1 MKNDYDFITLDAFEL
16 YYSVALNGYVKQ
28 SGTVALP
35 AGIAPG
41 KTATVTIPY
50 TLIDGEGEQLLNV
63 EIRLREAT
71 SWATAAY
78 PMATEQYT
86 LVERPT
92 AFAAVE
98 ADAPV
103 LTLTREGSDYI
114 FANAEGTSVRFANNG
129 DMLSWKHRGT
139 EYLVRGPQYSNYRW
153 VENDGPTQ
161 SLNQYGA
168 DNGITSKN
176 LTKAELAADG
186 RTATVVATGDGRNCG
201 YTFTYTIH
209 SNGVVQL
216 DVEYT
221 AKIKNLRRIG
231 LDMEFVED
239 YDQVEYY
246 ACGPWE
252 NYTDRRSGS
261 HIGRYHTSVDDMFEP
276 YPKPQS
282 MGNREGL
289 RDLTLYNVEDDER
302 LGFRIEALG
311 QVAFSVLAYD
321 DVTLKNAS
329 HTWDLVRRGSTY
341 AHFDY
346 LQLGIG
352 NGSCGQGTGTIPAYQ
367 LPASGSY
374 SHSLR
379 FVPLAEYE
387 ASTGINEPLTDH
399 YAVRYDAEHRTV
411 VCTGNFSSGTTATL
425 YDMGGLIINSST
437 AINNTSIVIPT
448 GVLPCASYL
457 VSIRGNEGTYMYKIA
472 IF

>member
-1 MKNDYDFITLDAFEL
+1 M
-16 YYSVALNGYVKQ
+16 
-28 SGTVALP
+28 
-35 AGIAPG
+35 
-41 KTATVTIPY
+41 TIPY
-50 TLIDGEGEQLLNV
+50 TLAEGEGEQLLNV

-86 LVERPT
+86 LVERPA
-92 AFAAVE
+92 AFATVE
-98 ADAPV
+98 SDAPV
-103 LTLTREGSDYI
+103 LTLTREGTDYL
-114 FANAEGTSVRFANNG
+114 FANAEGTSVRFASNG
-129 DMLSWKHRGT
+129 DLLSWKHRGT

-153 VENDGPTQ
+153 VENDGPTE
-161 SLNQYGA
+161 SLNNYGA
-168 DNGITSKN
+168 DNGITSKT

-186 RTATVVATGDGRNCG
+186 CTATVVATGDGRNCS

-216 DVEYT
+216 DAKYT

-231 LDMEFVED
+231 LDMEFVEE

-252 NYTDRRSGS
+252 NYSDRRSGS
-261 HIGRYHTSVDDMFEP
+261 HIGRYHSSVDDMFEP

-289 RDLTLYNVEDDER
+289 RDLTLYTAEGDAR
-302 LGFRIEALG
+302 TGFRVEALG

-329 HTWDLVRRGSTY
+329 HTWELVRRGSTY

-346 LQLGIG
+346 LQLGVG

-367 LPASGSY
+367 LPTSGTYSY
-374 SHSLR
+374 SLR
-379 FVPLAEYE
+379 FIPLAEYKD
-387 ASTGINEPLTDH
+387 ATGVSHAVQSDD
-399 YAVRYDAEHRTV
+399 YAVKYDIASEAI
-411 VCTGNFSSGTTATL
+411 VCTGTFNSSATATL
-425 YDMGGLIINSST
+425 YNMGGLALGT
-437 AINNTSIVIPT
+437 AIAEGDVIT
-448 GVLPCASYL
+448 LPAARMPHGSYL
-457 VSIRGNEGTYMYKIA
+457 VVIRSGEGEYVYKIA
-472 IF
+472 L